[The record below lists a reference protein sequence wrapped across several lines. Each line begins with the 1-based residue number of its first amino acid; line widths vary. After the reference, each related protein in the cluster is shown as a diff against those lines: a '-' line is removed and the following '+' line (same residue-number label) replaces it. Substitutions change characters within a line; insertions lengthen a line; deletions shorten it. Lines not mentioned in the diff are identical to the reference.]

1 MMERRVKERLI
12 GATLLVAL
20 IVLIVPEMLSG
31 PRQPS
36 APPLTQGLPSPT
48 RSVSV
53 DLATSKATADPGLP
67 EGAASAAPAPPTA
80 SAASTA
86 APDESVVSGAPG
98 TAASGDDTSPEA
110 ARPGHAMPESPPT
123 VTTLRAQPSAEPPVE
138 SPLPSPQSTAGVSR
152 SEARGDTAP
161 APPGRRGWAVQI
173 GSFASRANAA
183 RLIRQLQSRAAAPL
197 YVSASGAGPSLRYR
211 VRLGPLADRGSA
223 ERAAGKLKAAG
234 HPATVVAPAS

>member
-36 APPLTQGLPSPT
+36 APPLTAGLPTPT

-53 DLATSKATADPGLP
+53 DLATSKATADPGLS
-67 EGAASAAPAPPTA
+67 EAAASAPAAGASAPSQGAPEEAAPGVSTPGAEASAENAPP
-80 SAASTA
+80 SH
-86 APDESVVSGAPG
+86 GA
-98 TAASGDDTSPEA
+98 
-110 ARPGHAMPESPPT
+110 PESPPT
-123 VTTLRAQPSAEPPVE
+123 VTTLKAQAPSAPALETPI
-138 SPLPSPQSTAGVSR
+138 PSPKSAVAVPR
-152 SEARGDTAP
+152 SEAQGDGGATSQ
-161 APPGRRGWAVQI
+161 GRRSWAVQL
-173 GSFASRANAA
+173 GSFASRANAD
-183 RLIRQLQSRAAAPL
+183 RLIRQLQSRSSGPL

-211 VRLGPLADRGSA
+211 VRVGPLADRGAA
-223 ERAAGKLKAAG
+223 ERAAGKLRAAG